1 MSTSPKSSWKP
12 QARFRRVKIRVS
24 ELEVS
29 GSWGLWGAESLG
41 LEGFC
46 YKGLGSRFPKL
57 KRWLVGVL
65 GQLGIWGS
73 GFRASGLKF
82 SV

>member
-41 LEGFC
+41 LGGFLLQGPRI
-46 YKGLGSRFPKL
+46 KVSKVETLVSRGFGAAWDL
-57 KRWLVGVL
+57 
-65 GQLGIWGS
+65 
-73 GFRASGLKF
+73 GFRISCFGFK
-82 SV
+82 V